1 MDQLCYE
8 VWGQGWGAQTVTK
21 QGLVRRL
28 LLMHDVC
35 RLASKS
41 KAVFSRH
48 HLGIIDPPVVAANI
62 GW

>member
-1 MDQLCYE
+1 M
-8 VWGQGWGAQTVTK
+8 GAQTVTK

-41 KAVFSRH
+41 KAVFGRH

-62 GW
+62 DW